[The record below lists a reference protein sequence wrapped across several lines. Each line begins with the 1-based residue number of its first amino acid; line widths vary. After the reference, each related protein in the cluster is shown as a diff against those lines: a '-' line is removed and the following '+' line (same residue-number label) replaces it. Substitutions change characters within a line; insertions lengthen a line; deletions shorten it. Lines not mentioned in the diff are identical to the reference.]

1 MIDSNGAGRPVTS
14 FTVVPQGVRSYVKG
28 TTAPPEV
35 RPGEC
40 GYDFAGD
47 LADLDAEICRPEGPP
62 QTARG
67 GAERCG
73 ACRLGVRPGCAGER
87 ERTFP
92 T

>member
-1 MIDSNGAGRPVTS
+1 MIDSNGVDRPVTF

-28 TTAPPEV
+28 ATAPPEV

-47 LADLDAEICRPEGPP
+47 LADLDAEVCRPEGPP

>member
-1 MIDSNGAGRPVTS
+1 MIDSTWVDRPVA
-14 FTVVPQGVRSYVKG
+14 FFAVVPQGVRSYVKG

-47 LADLDAEICRPEGPP
+47 LADLDAEICRPEEPS

-67 GAERCG
+67 GAGRCG
-73 ACRLGVRPGCAGER
+73 ACRA
-87 ERTFP
+87 
-92 T
+92 